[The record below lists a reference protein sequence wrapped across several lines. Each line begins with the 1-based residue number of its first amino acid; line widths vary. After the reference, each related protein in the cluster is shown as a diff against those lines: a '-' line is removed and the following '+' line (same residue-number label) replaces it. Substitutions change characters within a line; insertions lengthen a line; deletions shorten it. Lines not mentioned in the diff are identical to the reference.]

1 MCHRVSHGTCKA
13 GDFRPIRNTQP
24 LWYKVDEDDPFS
36 ARYMDR
42 WISEDFYPRC
52 QIDNKSAVA
61 EKIDSFTSGSSD
73 SSGASS
79 DSSGASSDSAGGGG
93 GVGSW

>member
-1 MCHRVSHGTCKA
+1 
-13 GDFRPIRNTQP
+13 
-24 LWYKVDEDDPFS
+24 
-36 ARYMDR
+36 MDR

-79 DSSGASSDSAGGGG
+79 DSAGGGG